1 MYYDKLSL
9 NQEFSKFYCDI
20 LTFFPNFVP
29 SKRIIMENE
38 IQTEIKPEVKTTKC
52 LNCGTEFEGKFC
64 PECGQNVETGR
75 FTMRFIFENLL
86 AAFLSRDGG
95 IGYTI
100 KNLFTRPG
108 AMIVEIL
115 NGKRRK
121 YFSPF
126 PMLLFVLTI
135 YLLIASASGSRGT
148 LVKSDVHIDS
158 SDSVATTVNQ
168 TESITNEIDLDLSI
182 NGRQI
187 GKTLSTYSNTAN
199 QFYQNH
205 YTVCIL
211 LSLPILVFSARSC
224 YGKKNRKQYY
234 WAEYA
239 ITIAYSMVMFFL
251 YQCLVSLVYF
261 VSPVASEKMGSP
273 ILDVFI
279 LTIALAAC
287 FRKMMGYKPVSTLAR
302 SFLASLLYFLIL
314 ITILTIVFLILM
326 LVAYLNSH

>member
-1 MYYDKLSL
+1 ME
-9 NQEFSKFYCDI
+9 QEIEKK
-20 LTFFPNFVP
+20 T
-29 SKRIIMENE
+29 
-38 IQTEIKPEVKTTKC
+38 TTKC

-64 PECGQNVETGR
+64 PECGQSAETGR
-75 FTMRFIFENLL
+75 FTMRFIVENLI
-86 AAFLSRDGG
+86 AAFTNRDGG
-95 IGYTI
+95 LWFTL

-148 LVKSDVHIDS
+148 FGKNNVNVDS
-158 SDSVATTVNQ
+158 SDAVATTVNQ
-168 TESITNEIDLDLSI
+168 TESITNEVDLDLTI

-187 GKTLSTYSNTAN
+187 GKTLSTYTNTAN

-205 YTVCIL
+205 YTVCSL

-224 YGKKNRKQYY
+224 FGKKNRKLYN
-234 WAEYA
+234 WAEYT

-261 VSPVASEKMGSP
+261 VSPVASEKMESP
-273 ILDVFI
+273 ILHVFV
-279 LTIALAAC
+279 LAIALAAC
-287 FRKMMGYKPVSTLAR
+287 FRKMMGYKPVSALAR
-302 SFLASLLYFLIL
+302 SLLASLLYFLIL
-314 ITILTIVFLILM
+314 ITIITAVFLILM
-326 LVAYLNSH
+326 LIAYLNSH